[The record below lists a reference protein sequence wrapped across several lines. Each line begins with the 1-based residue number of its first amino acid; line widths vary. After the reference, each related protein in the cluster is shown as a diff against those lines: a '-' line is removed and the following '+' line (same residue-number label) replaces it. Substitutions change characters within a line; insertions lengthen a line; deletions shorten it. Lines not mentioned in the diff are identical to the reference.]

1 MAQINFAGRTINL
14 PRNRL
19 LRMGLGILLIL
30 GGLVGWLLPL
40 LGVWMLPLG
49 LVVLSVDIP
58 FVRRQRR
65 RADVAVTRWWN
76 TSPFA
81 ARLRD
86 WWSRIRRRNVEGA

>member
-1 MAQINFAGRTINL
+1 MARINFAGKTINL

-19 LRMGLGILLIL
+19 LRIGLGILLIL

-58 FVRRQRR
+58 VVRRLRR

-76 TSPFA
+76 ASPFA
-81 ARLRD
+81 ARVRGFLNRF
-86 WWSRIRRRNVEGA
+86 RRRNVEGA

>member
-1 MAQINFAGRTINL
+1 MAQIHFAGKTINL
-14 PRNRL
+14 PRSRL

-49 LVVLSVDIP
+49 LAVLSVDIP
-58 FVRRQRR
+58 LVRRQRR
-65 RADVAVTRWWN
+65 RADVALTRWWH

-81 ARLRD
+81 AKIRYL
-86 WWSRIRRRNVEGA
+86 WSRLRRRNVEGA